1 MFSSPFDIF
10 GLIDRLKETVNPY
23 LPEYAPV
30 LGGLA
35 FLAVALKMTIR
46 LLTGKKTSGGGV
58 NLQVSANANG
68 SESSQS
74 GGGSVS
80 GDAEKQKEQQ
90 NEQERAQDQLKELF
104 ELFDSGKEKP
114 QELQKNQED
123 KELESLGL
131 ERQDLEKLK
140 EQYKEL
146 VAEIAALLE
155 KGLTADQTARSLIS
169 RTTEQIPLM
178 ELQPLI
184 EAMTCFLKKNEE
196 AEKNT
201 AVIGM
206 DPLFEQKAALS
217 ALKRGEYETAL
228 DFLERKGN
236 EAENKI
242 KGSHRSDVRMEASKQ
257 AALFYRAVAVLS
269 RPLDAQKSFDA
280 LKKSQQCDRDNPLT
294 TALLGR
300 AYHESGKS
308 KTAQN
313 MFEEISADKN
323 KNDYVVQYADQML
336 SEIRTQRTFLQAQ
349 RIRQEYEKRLEDVEP
364 RQKISQNAPLALQ
377 KHNDVK
383 RANARFA
390 AAEWRDRENEREVV

>member
-1 MFSSPFDIF
+1 MFSSPFDVF
-10 GLIDRLKETVNPY
+10 GLFDRVKETVNPY
-23 LPEYAPV
+23 LLEYAPV

-35 FLAVALKMTIR
+35 VLAVALKVTIS
-46 LLTGKKTSGGGV
+46 LLTGKKTSGGGI
-58 NLQVSANANG
+58 NLQVSANTNVSENSQGATG
-68 SESSQS
+68 SKSA
-74 GGGSVS
+74 
-80 GDAEKQKEQQ
+80 DAEKQKEQQ

-104 ELFDSGKEKP
+104 ELFDEGKEKP
-114 QELQKNQED
+114 QELQKTQED
-123 KELESLGL
+123 KELEGLGM

-155 KGLTADQTARSLIS
+155 KGLTADQTAKSLIA

-184 EAMTCFLKKNEE
+184 EAMTCFLQKNEK

-201 AVIGM
+201 VVIGM

-217 ALKRGEYETAL
+217 ALKRGEHETAL
-228 DFLERKGN
+228 DFLEKKGN
-236 EAENKI
+236 EAENKA
-242 KGSHRSDVRMEASKQ
+242 KSSHRSDVRAQASKQ
-257 AALFYRAVAVLS
+257 AGLFYRAVGVLS
-269 RPLDAQKSFDA
+269 RPLDAQKSFEA
-280 LKKSQQCDRDNPLT
+280 LKKSQKCDRDNPLT

-323 KNDYVVQYADQML
+323 KNDYIVQYADQML
-336 SEIRTQRTFLQAQ
+336 SEIRTQRTFLHAQ
-349 RIRQEYEKRLEDVEP
+349 RIREDYEKRLEDVEP
-364 RQKISQNAPLALQ
+364 RQKVSQNAPRGLQ
-377 KHNDVK
+377 KRRDGKQN
-383 RANARFA
+383 NSRFIV
-390 AAEWRDRENEREVV
+390 AELRECENEREVV